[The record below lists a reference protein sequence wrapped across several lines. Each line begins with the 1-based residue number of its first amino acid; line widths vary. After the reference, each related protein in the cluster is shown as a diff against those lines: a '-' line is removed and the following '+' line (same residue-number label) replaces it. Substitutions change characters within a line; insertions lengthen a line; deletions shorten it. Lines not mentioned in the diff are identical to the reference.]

1 LIRGSRSDLFAA
13 ETLPKMLQKN
23 SRIQAVE
30 IDAGHYVTGDNPEK
44 ALEVIRKF
52 IDEKDI

>member
-1 LIRGSRSDLFAA
+1 
-13 ETLPKMLQKN
+13 MLQKN

-30 IDAGHYVTGDNPEK
+30 IDAGHYVTGDNPKK